1 MVGTIQKWGNSNGLR
16 FPKPVLDA
24 LGLSTN
30 DQVEIEVVGDSL
42 TIRKAAHKHKTY
54 EQRMIEFYGMPMDKI
69 EQVQQEEI
77 DCGTPVGDE
86 VW

>member
-16 FPKPVLDA
+16 FPKSIMDA

-30 DQVEIEVVGDSL
+30 DQVELEIVGDNL
-42 TIRKAAHKHKTY
+42 TIRKAAAKHKTY
-54 EQRMIEFYGMPMDKI
+54 EQRMTEFYGMPISKI
-69 EQVQQEEI
+69 EQIQQEEI
-77 DCGTPVGDE
+77 DCGAPMGDE